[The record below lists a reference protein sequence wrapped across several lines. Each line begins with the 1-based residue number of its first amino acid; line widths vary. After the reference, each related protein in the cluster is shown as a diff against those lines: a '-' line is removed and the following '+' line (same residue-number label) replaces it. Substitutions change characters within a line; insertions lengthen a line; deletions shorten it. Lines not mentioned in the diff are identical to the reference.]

1 MKIVQFPIV
10 RFSLEW
16 NLTMMQSYWHRIIPR
31 VVKDPCLTNTCVRIS
46 NGNFPSVMELL
57 ARAKDENQSY

>member
-16 NLTMMQSYWHRIIPR
+16 NLIMMQSCWHMIIPR
-31 VVKDPCLTNTCVRIS
+31 VVKDLCLTNTCVRIF
-46 NGNFPSVMELL
+46 NRNFPFVLELL